1 MGSRRFGSL
10 PLVNSRAIR
19 PSSLTGSPVDK
30 PAVGIPVVAGLAVT
44 FGAGLFIL
52 TQEMIHRPDLW
63 GVLLTGLFLALAAS
77 IPAFALVIYLDRRE
91 PEPWWLLVIA
101 FLWGALVAT
110 GLAIALEGW
119 ASEGLAALFDESAG
133 LVDTSQLGYQFQSP
147 EQLFAWLERSLI
159 APLVEEGLKAFALIL
174 LFLLLPTEA
183 NSMRDGIVYGAL
195 VGLGF
200 AVVESAAFITSGYAS
215 SGSAEYLGQLIPR
228 FVLFGV
234 NGHVLYTALFGAAL
248 GWARQS
254 TTFGSVRKGLIIG
267 GGFLLALSG
276 HAMANAFGPLALAA
290 FATVAGSEGTVSA
303 VQLWLLDLM
312 TILATNGWV
321 YVVMGFLATRSGY
334 LELDVCR
341 SELAAERPPVITLDE
356 YFLVEKEGLWRLRR
370 VPGLSRRDSARLVR
384 AQNELAFRRHDVRQA
399 GADPA
404 SDPMV
409 EQWRWVITE
418 IRGADA

>member
-1 MGSRRFGSL
+1 MPR
-10 PLVNSRAIR
+10 VNYRANR
-19 PSSLTGSPVDK
+19 PSSLAGSPVEK
-30 PAVGIPVVAGLAVT
+30 PVVGIPVVAALALIVA
-44 FGAGLFIL
+44 AGLFIL
-52 TQEMIHRPDLW
+52 TQQVMHRPDLW
-63 GVLLTGLFLALAAS
+63 GVLLTSLLLALAAG
-77 IPAFALVIYLDRRE
+77 IPAVALVIYLDRRE

-119 ASEGLAALFDESAG
+119 ASEGLATLFDESAG

-159 APLVEEGLKAFALIL
+159 APVVEEGLKALALIL

-200 AVVESAAFITSGYAS
+200 AVLESAAFITSGYAYT
-215 SGSAEYLGQLIPR
+215 GSAEYLGQLIPR
-228 FVLFGV
+228 FALFGV
-234 NGHVLYTALFGAAL
+234 NGHLLYAALFGAAL

-254 TTFGSVRKGLIIG
+254 TSFGNVRKSLIIA
-267 GGFLLALSG
+267 GGFLLALAG
-276 HAMANAFGPLALAA
+276 HAMANAFGPFALTA
-290 FATVAGSEGTVSA
+290 FATLAGAEGTVSA
-303 VQLWLLDLM
+303 AQLWLLDLM

-334 LELDVCR
+334 LELEICR
-341 SELAAERPPVITLDE
+341 SELAEEMPPVITPDE
-356 YFLVEKEGLWRLRR
+356 LSLVEMEGLWRLRR
-370 VPGLSRRDSARLVR
+370 ISGLSRSQSARLVR

-399 GADPA
+399 GAQPA

-409 EQWRWVITE
+409 EQWRSVISE
-418 IRGADA
+418 IRERGA